1 MYHRESYSDRL
12 LEKVEALT
20 SRVQLVKARF
30 AKQTASVKLEH
41 YWELAQVRTLFAEFK
56 WRLEQL
62 GDGDDPH
69 SKRDQEAIETTWN
82 SLMHALD
89 MLLAALPQ
97 GHRPQQSPSLPS

>member
-1 MYHRESYSDRL
+1 MYYTESHSDRL
-12 LEKVEALT
+12 LQRVELLT
-20 SRVQLVKARF
+20 SRVHLVKAHF
-30 AKQTASVKLEH
+30 AKQTVSVKLEH

-69 SKRDQEAIETTWN
+69 AKRDQEAIETTWN

-89 MLLAALPQ
+89 ALLAVRPQ
-97 GHRPQQSPSLPS
+97 GYRPQA